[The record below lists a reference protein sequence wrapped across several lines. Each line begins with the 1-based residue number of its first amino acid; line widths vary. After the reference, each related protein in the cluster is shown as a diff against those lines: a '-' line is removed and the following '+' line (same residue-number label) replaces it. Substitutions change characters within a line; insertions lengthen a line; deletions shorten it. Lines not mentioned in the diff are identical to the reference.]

1 MSSLDAIGNGTLI
14 DWQHQKSKMHSIL
27 EEAISPSARP
37 RKRKQIKR
45 KKWKWQDLSIC
56 ASVRELLI
64 CFVSQQDDDDDI
76 ERRPAIPQSRVR
88 VRWLWKSR
96 ERHKYRLELSTE
108 NGRKNKRRRE
118 AEFNN
123 KWADETR
130 ESFPFSTSGA
140 PKTVEGQPLNL
151 SFSSPFYYIALKQQQ
166 KHQQGDI
173 WSTVDFLGASIW
185 KLIKIPRRSFR
196 FSLGQTRRPLFAS
209 SLFQQSVTPWR
220 LMLGRETKT
229 KNHLPN
235 HVRWAEKRKKCPH
248 LERIHVR

>member
-14 DWQHQKSKMHSIL
+14 DWQHQKSKMHSIFGGGNL
-27 EEAISPSARP
+27 SISTSE
-37 RKRKQIKR
+37 KEKKQIKR

-64 CFVSQQDDDDDI
+64 CFVSQQDDDDI

-108 NGRKNKRRRE
+108 NGRKNQKKRRRE

-140 PKTVEGQPLNL
+140 PKTVEGQPLNYPFL
-151 SFSSPFYYIALKQQQ
+151 SILLYCA
-166 KHQQGDI
+166 
-173 WSTVDFLGASIW
+173 
-185 KLIKIPRRSFR
+185 
-196 FSLGQTRRPLFAS
+196 
-209 SLFQQSVTPWR
+209 
-220 LMLGRETKT
+220 
-229 KNHLPN
+229 
-235 HVRWAEKRKKCPH
+235 
-248 LERIHVR
+248 